1 MSLGQY
7 MKFQYDKTFSICYSN
22 HHNYHETVTLLLLLL
37 NVVVVIYIAI
47 SIISSHQ
54 LDLIVYHQ

>member
-1 MSLGQY
+1 
-7 MKFQYDKTFSICYSN
+7 MKFQYDKTFSICYSS
-22 HHNYHETVTLLLLLL
+22 HHNYHETVTLLLLLLLLL

-54 LDLIVYHQ
+54 LDLIVCHQ